1 MILKVLGSSSTG
13 NCYLLQSSEG
23 ETLIIECGINIREIK
38 KALNF
43 NIRNVAGVLIS
54 HEHL

>member
-23 ETLIIECGINIREIK
+23 ETLIIECGVHLKEIK

>member
-1 MILKVLGSSSTG
+1 MKLKVLGSGSNA
-13 NCYLLQSSEG
+13 NCYLLQSNSG
-23 ETLIIECGINIREIK
+23 ETLIIECGVHLKEIK

-43 NIRNVAGVLIS
+43 NMRNVVGCLIS

>member
-43 NIRNVAGVLIS
+43 NMRNVAGVLIS